1 MNDYATKAD
10 GKNMGR
16 SSSETAPTRDN
27 HGRPA
32 LVQTTRS
39 AYIHTYTCMY
49 TYIYIYIYTYIY
61 IYVYIY
67 GKSAYQGK
75 PHVLYD
81 MRKLLGWLETRLA
94 QIALDH
100 IKLA

>member
-1 MNDYATKAD
+1 MIFY
-10 GKNMGR
+10 NMLYNTILGG
-16 SSSETAPTRDN
+16 AAAGAKTR
-27 HGRPA
+27 RVF
-32 LVQTTRS
+32 VQGLFHRLRR
-39 AYIHTYTCMY
+39 YIYI
-49 TYIYIYIYTYIY
+49 YIYIYIYTYIY